1 LGIFTKQS
9 VRQIYIAASS
19 IALTSILNRKYNKK
33 PDRPYNILSIGKP
46 KTMSLT
52 QTQVTYTE
60 AQANLDELCEQ
71 VINDR
76 DAIIITRK
84 YGENVALI
92 AADELASLLE
102 TVYLLRSPKNADRLL
117 STLKDAQARIEK
129 NDP

>member
-1 LGIFTKQS
+1 
-9 VRQIYIAASS
+9 
-19 IALTSILNRKYNKK
+19 
-33 PDRPYNILSIGKP
+33 
-46 KTMSLT
+46 MSLT

-84 YGENVALI
+84 DGENVALI

-102 TVYLLRSPKNADRLL
+102 TVYLLRSPKNAERLL
-117 STLKDAQARIEK
+117 SALKQAKARTVKPQTVSELRQELGL
-129 NDP
+129 DEEA